1 VKPTATTPTR
11 SPERAGR
18 RPRHDEAAR
27 LLVDYLG
34 AVIAALD
41 GEGLS
46 VTGIRMGCG
55 VTLHA
60 RLALAR
66 TGPRASGAPD
76 RVPGGITL
84 MWAEDL
90 GWSLSHTELRDSRAG
105 WRYLP
110 GGLAPSPATVA
121 RFVTN
126 ALSHRVDPAT
136 GSPTPIGHHGQH
148 LAPLID
154 ALAHHSLVTT
164 TVKPASIVSPCGSA
178 VPPGSGSG
186 PRPAKKKA
194 R

>member
-18 RPRHDEAAR
+18 RRRHDEAAR

-76 RVPGGITL
+76 RMPGAITL

-90 GWSLSHTELRDSRAG
+90 GWSLSHTQLRDSRAG

-121 RFVTN
+121 GFVTN

-136 GSPTPIGHHGQH
+136 GSPTPVGHHGQH

-164 TVKPASIVSPCGSA
+164 TVKPARIDQ
-178 VPPGSGSG
+178 GSGTVG
-186 PRPAKKKA
+186 VAP
-194 R
+194 

>member
-90 GWSLSHTELRDSRAG
+90 GWSLSHTELSDSRAG
-105 WRYLP
+105 WPYLA

-136 GSPTPIGHHGQH
+136 GSPTPVGHHGQH

-154 ALAHHSLVTT
+154 APSPPQPGHHDSE
-164 TVKPASIVSPCGSA
+164 PASIDQ
-178 VPPGSGSG
+178 GSGTVG
-186 PRPAKKKA
+186 VAP
-194 R
+194 